1 MIARRTGQTEPEVAR
16 SVVRLAAQAAARE
29 GSRARAAHV
38 GFHLIGDGLAALERE
53 VGDRGTVR
61 RFLRRCAHPAA
72 LPLYVGMICALTAG
86 TAGPLLWLGSGWAWS
101 DWRTILMVVAAVAA
115 ASQFATSVANLVA
128 TALLRPQAL
137 PRMDFQE
144 GIPPDRRTIVV
155 IPTLLG
161 DMDAADTL
169 LERLEIHY
177 LGNQD
182 PNLFFGLLTDFPD
195 APQKDMPGDAA
206 LLVRAGDGIRALNE
220 KHAAEGGSIFHL
232 FHRSRVWN
240 PHERLWMGWE
250 RKRGKLEEFNALLR
264 GENRSAFTTVV
275 GELSELSSIKYVI
288 TLDTDTQLPRDTA
301 RKLVGLLAHPLN
313 RPRYDPVA
321 RRVVEGYTILQPR
334 VSIGLAH
341 AARSRF
347 AGLCAGETGIDP
359 YTREVSDVYQDWFGE
374 GSFVGKGI
382 YDVDAFRAA
391 LENRFPENL
400 ILSHDLL
407 ESGYVRS
414 ALVSDVELIEDHPST
429 YPADA
434 SRRHRWIRGDWQI
447 AGWLL
452 PWVPGPDRRRQRN
465 PLTALS
471 RWKILDNLR
480 RSLVAPALL
489 LLLLG
494 AWLADSSAA
503 GFWTGAVVALTLLPP
518 LLAAVPSA
526 LRRPREAAWRL
537 HLALVLHS
545 TLQSLAKAS
554 WHLLFLPYDAMV
566 CLDAIASSG
575 LRMGFTRRGLL
586 LWHTPQ
592 YARRNARR
600 SAGGHMVEMWIG
612 PAVAMG
618 SGIALALGN
627 PAELPLSAP
636 FLVAWALSPLVAWWL
651 GQPTGP
657 AQPSLDPEQENLL
670 RITARK
676 TWRYFEEFVNEG
688 ENWLPPDNFQE
699 EPGPILAT
707 RTSPT
712 NIGMSLLANLAAY
725 DFGYLTAGRLIER
738 TEKTFATLQRLERYR
753 GHFYNWYDTRTLKPL
768 PPSYISS
775 VDSGNLLGALHTLRV
790 GLLELKQQTVLPPQ
804 TWTGLADTLCVMR
817 RLAEHNPAVR
827 TRADRLLHQLA
838 EIEVETL
845 DAAQRA
851 LATLHAAAKNLLSS
865 IPEGTDPAL
874 DTWGLAFERQ
884 CRDAAAELES
894 FLPCAFAHL
903 PTLQELAQ
911 GAPSGGRASGEI
923 QRIERLAVLCEELGN
938 MDFAFLYSR
947 ERKLFSVGF
956 NVGERRLDPSWY
968 DLLASEARLA
978 SFLLIAEGQLP
989 QEHWFA
995 MGRLLTQPGGSL
1007 ALLSWSGSMFEYLM
1021 PLLLMPT
1028 YDGTLLDKTYR
1039 AVVAHQIRYGHQHGV
1054 PWGISES
1061 CYHTTDVHHNY
1072 QYRGFGVPGLGF
1084 KRGLADDMVVAPYAS
1099 LLAAMIAPAAA
1110 CDNLRSLAALGAEG
1124 PYGFYESV
1132 DFTPSRLPGDAK
1144 HAVVRAF
1151 MAHHQGM
1158 GLLAMAYVLLGR
1170 PMQRRFLANPL
1181 AAATE
1186 LLLQERP
1193 PKTAPLVEMQGS
1205 GTAPAVRLS
1214 VGAEPMMRVFT
1225 TSHTP
1230 LPEVH
1235 LLSNSRYHVMATN
1248 AGGGYSRWRDLSITR
1263 WREDPSADCSG
1274 FACYLRDRDSGAF
1287 WSTAYH
1293 PTLRQGEHYEAIFL
1307 QARAEYRH
1315 RHEQVD
1321 AHTEIC
1327 VSPEDDVEIRRI
1339 KLTNISARTR
1349 HLDVTSYGE
1358 ILLAPLAADL
1368 AHRAFSN
1375 LFVQTELIPERRTIL
1390 CTRRPRVPKEGQP
1403 WMFHLLVPLD
1413 GGDGPASFETDRA
1426 RFIGRGRTLVDPAAM
1441 DGAEALGN
1449 SAGAV
1454 LDPIVAIRQP
1464 LRLAADASAVVHV
1477 ISGMAESREA
1487 ALALAD
1493 KYREPHFADRAFEM
1507 AWSHSQVFL
1516 HHLGA
1521 TEADA
1526 QLYGRLATSLLHA
1539 NPLHRAAPS
1548 ILLSN
1553 RRSQQSLWA
1562 SGVSGDLPIVLVRIG
1577 DVNRLSLIREVL
1589 QAHAYWRT
1597 KGLFTDLVILNE
1609 DFSGY
1614 RQVLHE
1620 RILSLIAAGSE
1631 AALLDKPGGIFPR
1644 RGDQL
1649 SEEIRVL
1656 FQSVARVVL
1665 TDTAET
1671 LAEQIERHPRP
1682 ERRVPRFVPTRIQ
1695 SPAKVVTTSWP
1706 REQIL
1711 SNGPGGFTTDGREYV
1726 ITLAPGQTTP
1736 APWANVLANPQIGT
1750 VVSESGGSYTWAEN
1764 AHEFRLTPWHNDPVT
1779 DASGEAF
1786 YLRDE
1791 ETGRFWSPAPLPV
1804 RSKSAYITRHGF
1816 GYSVFEHTH
1825 DGIRS
1830 EMTVYV
1836 ATDAPVKLVVVKLRN
1851 VSDRPRQVSVTGYWE
1866 LVLGDWRHRNA
1877 PHIVTEVDPHTGA
1890 LIARNIYHREF
1901 ADRVVF
1907 AAVNEPTRTLT
1918 GNRAEFLG
1926 RNGTM
1931 SNPAAMGRAGLSG
1944 RVGAGLDPCAALQA
1958 SAELPE
1964 GHEHEFVFVFGAGR
1978 GLEEAQQLVQ
1988 RFGGTGGAGS
1998 ALEAVWNQWNRLLG
2012 TVRVETPDPSL
2023 NVLANG
2029 WLVYQTLACRYWGR
2043 SGYYQSGGAFGFRD
2057 QLQDTMALLLPAP
2070 WLAREHLLRCAAHQ
2084 FREGDVQHWWHPPG
2098 NRGVRTHCSDDY
2110 LWLPY
2115 AACRYVT
2122 MTGDTGVLDETAHF
2136 LDGRAVNAD
2145 EEAYYDLP
2153 QQSPESASLYEHGLR
2168 AVKRGLRFGPH
2179 GLPLMGSGDWND
2191 GMNLVGHRGQGESIW
2206 LAFFLHDVLRQWGAL
2221 AETRQDAATVL
2232 LCREEAVKLRENIEK
2247 HAWDGGWYLRAFF
2260 DNGEPLGSHLND
2272 ECQIDSIAQS
2282 WAVLSGVA
2290 DPERARLA
2298 MQAVR
2303 DRLVNPDLQLIRLF
2317 DPPFDRSAMEPGY
2330 IKGYLPGVRENGG
2343 QYTHGAI
2350 WAIMAFAA
2358 LGDRD
2363 RAWEL
2368 WRLANPVAHADRP
2381 DRLERYR
2388 VEPYVMAAD
2397 IYSSPLHAGR
2407 GGWTWYTGSSGWAYR
2422 LLIETLLGLNP
2433 SADKLRLDPRLP
2445 SDWTDCKI
2453 HYRHRETLYHIA
2465 ITKTAP
2471 EAVRLTT
2478 MTVDG
2483 VAQLDLAIPLVDDH
2497 AEHAVTV
2504 ELGM

>member
-1 MIARRTGQTEPEVAR
+1 
-16 SVVRLAAQAAARE
+16 
-29 GSRARAAHV
+29 
-38 GFHLIGDGLAALERE
+38 
-53 VGDRGTVR
+53 
-61 RFLRRCAHPAA
+61 
-72 LPLYVGMICALTAG
+72 
-86 TAGPLLWLGSGWAWS
+86 
-101 DWRTILMVVAAVAA
+101 
-115 ASQFATSVANLVA
+115 
-128 TALLRPQAL
+128 
-137 PRMDFQE
+137 
-144 GIPPDRRTIVV
+144 
-155 IPTLLG
+155 
-161 DMDAADTL
+161 
-169 LERLEIHY
+169 
-177 LGNQD
+177 
-182 PNLFFGLLTDFPD
+182 
-195 APQKDMPGDAA
+195 
-206 LLVRAGDGIRALNE
+206 
-220 KHAAEGGSIFHL
+220 
-232 FHRSRVWN
+232 
-240 PHERLWMGWE
+240 
-250 RKRGKLEEFNALLR
+250 
-264 GENRSAFTTVV
+264 
-275 GELSELSSIKYVI
+275 
-288 TLDTDTQLPRDTA
+288 
-301 RKLVGLLAHPLN
+301 
-313 RPRYDPVA
+313 
-321 RRVVEGYTILQPR
+321 
-334 VSIGLAH
+334 
-341 AARSRF
+341 
-347 AGLCAGETGIDP
+347 
-359 YTREVSDVYQDWFGE
+359 
-374 GSFVGKGI
+374 
-382 YDVDAFRAA
+382 
-391 LENRFPENL
+391 
-400 ILSHDLL
+400 
-407 ESGYVRS
+407 
-414 ALVSDVELIEDHPST
+414 
-429 YPADA
+429 
-434 SRRHRWIRGDWQI
+434 
-447 AGWLL
+447 
-452 PWVPGPDRRRQRN
+452 
-465 PLTALS
+465 
-471 RWKILDNLR
+471 
-480 RSLVAPALL
+480 
-489 LLLLG
+489 
-494 AWLADSSAA
+494 
-503 GFWTGAVVALTLLPP
+503 
-518 LLAAVPSA
+518 
-526 LRRPREAAWRL
+526 
-537 HLALVLHS
+537 
-545 TLQSLAKAS
+545 
-554 WHLLFLPYDAMV
+554 
-566 CLDAIASSG
+566 
-575 LRMGFTRRGLL
+575 
-586 LWHTPQ
+586 
-592 YARRNARR
+592 
-600 SAGGHMVEMWIG
+600 
-612 PAVAMG
+612 
-618 SGIALALGN
+618 
-627 PAELPLSAP
+627 
-636 FLVAWALSPLVAWWL
+636 
-651 GQPTGP
+651 
-657 AQPSLDPEQENLL
+657 
-670 RITARK
+670 
-676 TWRYFEEFVNEG
+676 
-688 ENWLPPDNFQE
+688 
-699 EPGPILAT
+699 
-707 RTSPT
+707 
-712 NIGMSLLANLAAY
+712 
-725 DFGYLTAGRLIER
+725 
-738 TEKTFATLQRLERYR
+738 
-753 GHFYNWYDTRTLKPL
+753 
-768 PPSYISS
+768 
-775 VDSGNLLGALHTLRV
+775 
-790 GLLELKQQTVLPPQ
+790 
-804 TWTGLADTLCVMR
+804 
-817 RLAEHNPAVR
+817 
-827 TRADRLLHQLA
+827 
-838 EIEVETL
+838 
-845 DAAQRA
+845 
-851 LATLHAAAKNLLSS
+851 
-865 IPEGTDPAL
+865 
-874 DTWGLAFERQ
+874 
-884 CRDAAAELES
+884 
-894 FLPCAFAHL
+894 
-903 PTLQELAQ
+903 
-911 GAPSGGRASGEI
+911 
-923 QRIERLAVLCEELGN
+923 
-938 MDFAFLYSR
+938 
-947 ERKLFSVGF
+947 
-956 NVGERRLDPSWY
+956 
-968 DLLASEARLA
+968 
-978 SFLLIAEGQLP
+978 
-989 QEHWFA
+989 
-995 MGRLLTQPGGSL
+995 
-1007 ALLSWSGSMFEYLM
+1007 
-1021 PLLLMPT
+1021 
-1028 YDGTLLDKTYR
+1028 
-1039 AVVAHQIRYGHQHGV
+1039 
-1054 PWGISES
+1054 
-1061 CYHTTDVHHNY
+1061 
-1072 QYRGFGVPGLGF
+1072 
-1084 KRGLADDMVVAPYAS
+1084 
-1099 LLAAMIAPAAA
+1099 
-1110 CDNLRSLAALGAEG
+1110 
-1124 PYGFYESV
+1124 
-1132 DFTPSRLPGDAK
+1132 
-1144 HAVVRAF
+1144 
-1151 MAHHQGM
+1151 
-1158 GLLAMAYVLLGR
+1158 
-1170 PMQRRFLANPL
+1170 
-1181 AAATE
+1181 
-1186 LLLQERP
+1186 
-1193 PKTAPLVEMQGS
+1193 
-1205 GTAPAVRLS
+1205 
-1214 VGAEPMMRVFT
+1214 
-1225 TSHTP
+1225 
-1230 LPEVH
+1230 
-1235 LLSNSRYHVMATN
+1235 
-1248 AGGGYSRWRDLSITR
+1248 
-1263 WREDPSADCSG
+1263 
-1274 FACYLRDRDSGAF
+1274 
-1287 WSTAYH
+1287 
-1293 PTLRQGEHYEAIFL
+1293 
-1307 QARAEYRH
+1307 
-1315 RHEQVD
+1315 
-1321 AHTEIC
+1321 
-1327 VSPEDDVEIRRI
+1327 
-1339 KLTNISARTR
+1339 
-1349 HLDVTSYGE
+1349 
-1358 ILLAPLAADL
+1358 
-1368 AHRAFSN
+1368 
-1375 LFVQTELIPERRTIL
+1375 
-1390 CTRRPRVPKEGQP
+1390 
-1403 WMFHLLVPLD
+1403 MFHLLVPLD

-1464 LRLAADASAVVHV
+1464 LKLAADASAVVHV

-1507 AWSHSQVFL
+1507 AWSHSQVSL

-1682 ERRVPRFVPTRIQ
+1682 ERRVPRFVPTRVQ

-1890 LIARNIYHREF
+1890 LLARNIYHREF

-1964 GHEHEFVFVFGAGR
+1964 GHEHEFVFLFGAGR

-1988 RFGGTGGAGS
+1988 RFGGTGGASS

-2136 LDGRAVNAD
+2136 LEGRAVNAD

-2433 SADKLRLDPRLP
+2433 GADKLRLDPRLP
-2445 SDWTDCKI
+2445 RDWTDCKI

-2471 EAVRLTT
+2471 EAVRLAAV
-2478 MTVDG
+2478 TVDG
-2483 VAQLDLAIPLVDDH
+2483 VAQLDLAIPLIDDH
-2497 AEHAVTV
+2497 AEHTVAV